1 MGSNSENNFR
11 YELPIEL
18 MYHGESVED
27 AENLNEI
34 NVYPNPAS
42 SQINVASTN
51 MRRVDIYNGIGQL
64 IYSQEVDDNEIEI
77 STDSWSNGLYYIN
90 IETKEGVKSSQ
101 KVIVNK

>member
-1 MGSNSENNFR
+1 
-11 YELPIEL
+11 
-18 MYHGESVED
+18 
-27 AENLNEI
+27 
-34 NVYPNPAS
+34 
-42 SQINVASTN
+42 